1 MKISLLLSALALT
14 VVLALSGQDGPDL
27 PDGEGKDLVT
37 DRCAG
42 CHGLDRVAAY
52 KGTEEDW
59 GGVVYTMIG
68 RGLVVTP
75 EENEQIV
82 AYLAKN
88 FPPPAK
94 KAAAPLPDGEGKDLV
109 MDRCAGCH
117 DLARVEAHS
126 GTKDDWEG
134 VVKYMI
140 SLGLAAKPEEDAR
153 IVAYLAKNF
162 PPPAKEGADPDGEG
176 AAKGKGMGKAHE
188 PAKPA
193 TPPSDTPAPT
203 QPK

>member
-37 DRCAG
+37 GLCTG
-42 CHGLDRVAAY
+42 CHGLEQVAAY

-59 GGVVYTMIG
+59 GGVVYTMRA
-68 RGLVVTP
+68 RGLDVTP
-75 EENEQIV
+75 EETELIV
-82 AYLAKN
+82 AYLAKS

-109 MDRCAGCH
+109 MNRCASCH
-117 DLARVEAHS
+117 DLVRVEDHT
-126 GTKDDWEG
+126 GTKADWEG
-134 VVKYMI
+134 VVKYMT
-140 SLGLAAKPEEDAR
+140 SLGLTVTPEEDAR

-162 PPPAKEGADPDGEG
+162 PPPAKEGADPPGKGD
-176 AAKGKGMGKAHE
+176 AKGKGTGKASE
-188 PAKPA
+188 PSK
-193 TPPSDTPAPT
+193 PT

>member
-1 MKISLLLSALALT
+1 MKISLLLSVLALT
-14 VVLALSGQDGPDL
+14 AVLALSGQDGPDL
-27 PDGEGKDLVT
+27 PDGEGKDLVA

-42 CHGLDRVAAY
+42 CHELDRVVAY

-59 GGVVYTMIG
+59 GGVVYTMRQ
-68 RGLVVTP
+68 RGLEVTP

-94 KAAAPLPDGEGKDLV
+94 KPAAPLPDGEGKDLV
-109 MDRCAGCH
+109 MDHCAGCH
-117 DLARVEAHS
+117 DLARVEAHT

-140 SLGLAAKPEEDAR
+140 SLGLAATPEEDAR
-153 IVAYLAKNF
+153 MVVYLAKNF
-162 PPPAKEGADPDGEG
+162 PPPAKEGADPPDKGN
-176 AAKGKGMGKAHE
+176 AKGNGKGKEPE

>member
-14 VVLALSGQDGPDL
+14 AVLALSGQDGQDL
-27 PDGEGKDLVT
+27 PDGEGKDLVA
-37 DRCAG
+37 DRCSG
-42 CHGLDRVAAY
+42 CHGLDQVAAY

-59 GGVVYTMIG
+59 GGVVYTMRQ

-94 KAAAPLPDGEGKDLV
+94 KPAAPLPDGEGKSLV
-109 MDRCAGCH
+109 MDRCASCH
-117 DLARVEAHS
+117 DLTRVEAHA

-140 SLGLAAKPEEDAR
+140 SLGMAAVPEEDAR

-162 PPPAKEGADPDGEG
+162 PTPAKEGADPSGTG
-176 AAKGKGMGKAHE
+176 NAKGNKAPE

>member
-14 VVLALSGQDGPDL
+14 AVFALSGQDL
-27 PDGEGKDLVT
+27 PDGEGKDLVA
-37 DRCAG
+37 DRCSG
-42 CHGLDRVAAY
+42 CHGLDQVAAY
-52 KGTEEDW
+52 KGTEEEW
-59 GGVVYTMIG
+59 GAVVYTMRQ

-75 EENEQIV
+75 EENDQIV

-88 FPPPAK
+88 FPPPPK
-94 KAAAPLPDGEGKDLV
+94 KPAAPLPDGEGKGLV

-117 DLARVEAHS
+117 DLTRVEAHG

-140 SLGLAAKPEEDAR
+140 SLGMAAKPEEDTR

-162 PPPAKEGADPDGEG
+162 PPPAKEGADPSGTGNANGNMAPE
-176 AAKGKGMGKAHE
+176 
-188 PAKPA
+188 PA
-193 TPPSDTPAPT
+193 TPSSDTPAPT

>member
-1 MKISLLLSALALT
+1 MELSMKISLLLGALALT
-14 VVLALSGQDGPDL
+14 AVLALSGQDGPDL
-27 PDGEGKDLVT
+27 PDGEGKDLVA
-37 DRCAG
+37 DRCSG
-42 CHGLDRVAAY
+42 CHGLDQVAAY

-59 GGVVYTMIG
+59 GNVVYTMRQ

-109 MDRCAGCH
+109 MDRCVSCH
-117 DLARVEAHS
+117 DLARVEAYT

-140 SLGLAAKPEEDAR
+140 SLGMAAMPQEDAR
-153 IVAYLAKNF
+153 IVAYLAKNY
-162 PPPAKEGADPDGEG
+162 PPPAKEGADPR
-176 AAKGKGMGKAHE
+176 GKDKAPG

-193 TPPSDTPAPT
+193 TPPSDTSAPT
-203 QPK
+203 RPK